1 MLGHEN
7 QFFNAKYQIAEE
19 IKNAIRGVIVGVE
32 GAEDEVDKLKAKFTW
47 NEEIT
52 AEYSYSHDM
61 EGTITI
67 DSIEEAKDSIDEYG
81 CAYFH
86 QVDWSGNTE
95 DGEVTYEGLNIDVD
109 EIELV
114 NPSEEAVTK
123 QNEAKLKSQQDE
135 LLREISRK
143 IKAAKRDGISEVQ
156 LNAVLESA

>member
-1 MLGHEN
+1 MLGHEE
-7 QFFNAKYQIAEE
+7 QFFNAKYQISEE
-19 IKNAIRGVIVGVE
+19 IKNAIRGVIDGVE
-32 GAEDEVDKLKAKFTW
+32 GAEDELDKLKEKFTW

-52 AEYSYSHDM
+52 AEYSYSYNM

-86 QVDWSGNTE
+86 EVDWSGDPE
-95 DGEVTYEGLNIDVD
+95 EGEVTYEGLNIDVD

-143 IKAAKRDGISEVQ
+143 IKAAKRDGILEK
-156 LNAVLESA
+156 VLLSVLRDA